1 MFWQR
6 HPALLCGIFA
16 YLGGFMALSPSWH
29 LLIPLPFFLVQLCNK
44 KAVSSLLIALSISCA
59 VYFFTSYSVHLPEL
73 QEEMVTG
80 TARIEITDLSQAIRF
95 GTPYWKLKAK
105 IHTLADVKN
114 VLCTATWKDF
124 YSKPDPR
131 FLYEV
136 KGTLKRMGGT
146 HFVFTQSRG
155 AVWKKVDK
163 TFLSSF
169 SLVDTRLLS
178 KMHLKTY
185 LRGHLPPGDA
195 RTFLEG
201 LLMGEFHDQILADS
215 LQRAGLSHIIVVS
228 GFHFSLI
235 AAFFGLILRFFFSW
249 KLSVFVLF
257 MVTTGYFFFI
267 GMTPSVARAW
277 ISVSILLLG
286 KLLQREATGLNSLG
300 IGLLALVIYEPLFA
314 PHIGFQLSFL
324 ATFAILLFYPV
335 IDHYFTQI
343 FPKRSA
349 SSVLHLTLHNQF
361 GHLVFVFFRKSW
373 ALLFAVHVVTLP
385 LILYLFHTFPLISIF
400 YNLFFPFLTAIAM
413 SFLCLACLLFWFP
426 MLSQAM
432 FYLSHSITDGA
443 LFFVTHAPRGF
454 EKNII
459 VESVPEWLVVTY
471 LSLCIYVGV
480 LLYERKHNEL
490 STEPLFA
497 YA

>member
-16 YLGGFMALSPSWH
+16 YLGCYLALSPSWL
-29 LLIPLPFFLVQLCNK
+29 LLIPLPFFLLQLFNK
-44 KAVSSLLIALSISCA
+44 NAFSLLLIALSFSCGA
-59 VYFFTSYSVHLPEL
+59 YFFTLYSIRLPEP

-80 TARIEITDLSQAIRF
+80 TARIEITDLSQAVRF
-95 GTPYWKLKAK
+95 GTPYWKLRIK
-105 IHTLADVKN
+105 IHSLSNVRN

-136 KGTLKRMGGT
+136 KGTLKRVGGT
-146 HFVFTQSRG
+146 HFIFSASRG
-155 AVWKKVDK
+155 AVWKKTEK
-163 TFLSSF
+163 TFMSSF
-169 SLVDTRLLS
+169 SLVDTRLFA

-185 LRGHLPPGDA
+185 LRGHLPPGEA

-201 LLMGEFHDQILADS
+201 LLMGEFHDQILADG
-215 LQRAGLSHIIVVS
+215 LQRAGLSHIVVVS

-249 KLSVFVLF
+249 RASLF
-257 MVTTGYFFFI
+257 ILFIITSAYFLFI

-277 ISVSILLLG
+277 ISVSVLLIG
-286 KLLQREATGLNSLG
+286 KLLQREANGLNSLG
-300 IGLLALVIYEPLFA
+300 IGLFALIIYEPLFA

-324 ATFAILLFYPV
+324 ATGAILLFYPL
-335 IDHYFTQI
+335 IDQYLIQI

-349 SSVLHLTLHNQF
+349 SSVLHLTLLNQC
-361 GHLVFVFFRKSW
+361 GHLLFVFFRKSW
-373 ALLFAVHVVTLP
+373 ALLFAVHLVTLP
-385 LILYLFHTFPLISIF
+385 LILYLFHTFPLLSIF

-413 SFLCLACLLFWFP
+413 SFLCLACLLCWFP

-443 LFFVTHAPRGF
+443 LFFVVNAPRAL
-454 EKNII
+454 EKNIM
-459 VESVPEWLVVTY
+459 VASVPEWLVVTY
-471 LSLCIYVGV
+471 LSLCVYLGV
-480 LLYERKHNEL
+480 ILYERKYDEM
-490 STEPLFA
+490 STEPLFT